1 MTVPSS
7 ARSSN
12 PRMRRRVVLPA
23 PFVPRMT
30 VMLPAETLRSIR
42 RRTSRAPKHL
52 RTPRTVTRSVEMA
65 DIADLRRALAQ
76 EGQESVDE
84 KGGEEQDDTQRDG
97 AVEAALTGLED
108 ERRGQ
113 RAGCSLDVAAHQHG
127 CPDLANG
134 VAKRGD
140 DGAQDGKACLAKQGN
155 GRLCACRAEREREV
169 EDALVGA
176 AQSKDR
182 EAHDDRQSQCDL
194 GDHHRRWR

>member
-12 PRMRRRVVLPA
+12 PKMRRRVVLPA

-30 VMLPAETLRSIR
+30 VMLPEETLRSIR

-65 DIADLRRALAQ
+65 DIAGLRRALAQ
-76 EGQESVDE
+76 AGQESVDQE
-84 KGGEEQDDTQRDG
+84 GDQEQDDTQRDG

-134 VAKRGD
+134 VAKRRD
-140 DGAQDGKACLAKQGN
+140 DGTEDSQACLAEQGD
-155 GRLCACRAEREREV
+155 GRPVSYTHLRAHETRHDLVCR
-169 EDALVGA
+169 
-176 AQSKDR
+176 
-182 EAHDDRQSQCDL
+182 
-194 GDHHRRWR
+194 